1 MKLSW
6 NEPKWSYE
14 PRWKEKAISQIKAT
28 SWLRVSFWLFIFL
41 PLSIIVIQHFYPNP
55 RFRWYY
61 LPIVFVVCGL
71 FMAYQGLITYKMNR
85 PKITVDDEG
94 ISLQGPEDNSFKKYN
109 YDKITSIELVSDGHS
124 NYSLSWHYEGKNI
137 IRGLSQ
143 EVDITKLKTITENNS
158 NLKLEM
164 RQP

>member
-1 MKLSW
+1 
-6 NEPKWSYE
+6 
-14 PRWKEKAISQIKAT
+14 
-28 SWLRVSFWLFIFL
+28 
-41 PLSIIVIQHFYPNP
+41 
-55 RFRWYY
+55 
-61 LPIVFVVCGL
+61 
-71 FMAYQGLITYKMNR
+71 MAYQGLITYKMNR